1 MLAPVGG
8 RSGAFDPG
16 FSNFREQ
23 QKDLIGAIRKPNVE
37 EVSAFDDAYSGA
49 AFRSAEDP
57 YEGKS
62 FAEVLKMK
70 REKLEKEL
78 QEKAPQNVSQEE
90 KKE

>member
-1 MLAPVGG
+1 MKQ
-8 RSGAFDPG
+8 
-16 FSNFREQ
+16 FREQ
-23 QKDLIGAIRKPNVE
+23 QKDLIGAVRKPDAE
-37 EVSAFDDAYSGA
+37 EVSAFDDKHSGA

-78 QEKAPQNVSQEE
+78 AGK
-90 KKE
+90 